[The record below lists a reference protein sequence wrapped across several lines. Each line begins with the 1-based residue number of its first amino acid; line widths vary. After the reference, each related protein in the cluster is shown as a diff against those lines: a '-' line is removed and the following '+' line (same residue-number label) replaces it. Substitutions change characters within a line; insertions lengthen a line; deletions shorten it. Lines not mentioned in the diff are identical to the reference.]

1 MAAFD
6 INPADNDL
14 LGANYTADSTTLTLT
29 IADFPNLTSAE
40 AAAASGDTRK
50 ILYAI
55 LQDVYTRYVALTTD
69 KPSKMTMSR
78 TTNVND
84 AAQTALITFTVRF
97 TTSDLSGEV
106 AAEA

>member
-14 LGANYTADSTTLTLT
+14 LGANYTADSTTFTFT
-29 IADFPNLTSAE
+29 IADFANLTEAE
-40 AAAASGDTRK
+40 CAAATGDTRK
-50 ILYAI
+50 ILYGL
-55 LQDVYTRYVALTTD
+55 LQDVYTRYVNLATD
-69 KPSKMTMSR
+69 KPLKMTMAR

-97 TTSDLSGEV
+97 TTADLAGDV
-106 AAEA
+106 AAES